1 MNEDQFAVL
10 ADHAT
15 GRPTERDLSLRML
28 RHHASSVLHP
38 QYHGLDIVTVHVD
51 VPASVSP
58 EVP

>member
-1 MNEDQFAVL
+1 MNEDRFAVL
-10 ADHAT
+10 ADHAI

-28 RHHASSVLHP
+28 RHHPSSVLH
-38 QYHGLDIVTVHVD
+38 QQCHGLDIVTIYVD